1 MSLEIQLPVNW
12 DRQTKMV
19 SGDTAD
25 DARFYKFPMT
35 IRIIVLMIWKRIN
48 PKSDLK
54 IIGAATREQWA
65 EGGWG
70 YTGSAAQSMLGQ
82 ICLSRISQKNE
93 EYEPDS
99 LKSI

>member
-1 MSLEIQLPVNW
+1 MKKN
-12 DRQTKMV
+12 
-19 SGDTAD
+19 
-25 DARFYKFPMT
+25 
-35 IRIIVLMIWKRIN
+35 
-48 PKSDLK
+48 KSQK
-54 IIGAATREQWA
+54 WSENIIGAATKEQWA

-70 YTGSAAQSMLGQ
+70 YTGIAAQSMLGQ